1 MLYTTVLGIDVL
13 IMALERYQ
21 KDEWVQFLRNI
32 YVVFIV
38 AGIML
43 STLHQSS
50 LGALY
55 LLMPEKMSELWAT
68 NAIGPLFFVSAVI
81 GGLSI
86 VTLESIM
93 SAWAYGRRVELD
105 LLTGLSKGLGVAL
118 LVYFRYEVTDLYARR
133 VTVWQLDW
141 THFWFYV
148 ELFGTVALPALLVT
162 FREIRES
169 RRGLL
174 WIAGLSAFGVLLN
187 RFNVSLTSYGGYRQV
202 SYFPSFFEIII
213 TVGMVAGAIL
223 LFDFLSRNLPV
234 FQPELEP
241 QVEPVRPVA

>member
-1 MLYTTVLGIDVL
+1 
-13 IMALERYQ
+13 MALERYQ

-68 NAIGPLFFVSAVI
+68 NAIGPLFFTSAVI

-86 VTLESIM
+86 VILESII
-93 SAWAYGRRVELD
+93 SAWAYGRKVELD
-105 LLTGLSKGLGVAL
+105 LLAGLSKGLGMAL
-118 LVYFRYEVTDLYARR
+118 LI
-133 VTVWQLDW
+133 
-141 THFWFYV
+141 
-148 ELFGTVALPALLVT
+148 T
-162 FREIRES
+162 FREVRES

-174 WIAGLSAFGVLLN
+174 CIAALSAFGVLLN

-202 SYFPSFFEIII
+202 SYFPSLFEIII
-213 TVGMVAGAIL
+213 TVGMVAGGIL

-241 QVEPVRPVA
+241 QVEPARPAA